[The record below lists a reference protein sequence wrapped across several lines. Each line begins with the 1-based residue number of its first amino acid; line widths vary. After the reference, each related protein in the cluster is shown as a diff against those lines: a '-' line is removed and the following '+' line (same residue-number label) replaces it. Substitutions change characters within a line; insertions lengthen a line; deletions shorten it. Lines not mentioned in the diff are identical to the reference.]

1 MGVLIMTEL
10 LKSAAV
16 GFRTG
21 PAAAEILQSYIATGP
36 AMIFNHT
43 PVAAQTQK
51 PKGPG
56 SER

>member
-1 MGVLIMTEL
+1 MTEL